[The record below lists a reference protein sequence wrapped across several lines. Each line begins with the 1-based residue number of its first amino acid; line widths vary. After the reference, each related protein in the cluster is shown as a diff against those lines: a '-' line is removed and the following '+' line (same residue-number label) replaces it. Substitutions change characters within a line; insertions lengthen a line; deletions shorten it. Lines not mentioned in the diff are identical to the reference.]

1 MPAAFIYDAT
11 RTPWGKFGGA
21 LKDYPASEL
30 AALLI
35 RTLVQRN
42 HLEPAAIENV
52 ILGQVL
58 QAGAGQLPSRQALI
72 AAGLPESTPSTLVN
86 KVCGS
91 GMRAVTLAASLIQLG
106 EADLVLAGG
115 MESMSNVP
123 YYDMHTRWGARMG
136 NKTLVDGMVY
146 DGLWCAFDDVHMANQ
161 ADDMAAR
168 REISRE
174 EMDAWSVRSQ
184 QRWGAAFEAGHFAR
198 EITPVPNRRDPN
210 HIALARDES
219 PRPGSTLE
227 RLARI
232 PTVYG
237 TRAITAGNAPGTND
251 GAAVLLVGSEAAGRR
266 YGLTPMARIAGWAES
281 ATRPA
286 EYPIA
291 SALALRR
298 LAERTR
304 RTIDDFDIIEV
315 NEAFACVPLIC
326 GRELQCDP
334 ERVNRW
340 GGSVAMGHPIGATGA
355 RLVLT
360 SAFQLREAGAR
371 YAAAAICSGTGQ
383 GDAILLERP

>member
-1 MPAAFIYDAT
+1 
-11 RTPWGKFGGA
+11 
-21 LKDYPASEL
+21 
-30 AALLI
+30 
-35 RTLVQRN
+35 
-42 HLEPAAIENV
+42 
-52 ILGQVL
+52 
-58 QAGAGQLPSRQALI
+58 
-72 AAGLPESTPSTLVN
+72 
-86 KVCGS
+86 
-91 GMRAVTLAASLIQLG
+91 
-106 EADLVLAGG
+106 
-115 MESMSNVP
+115 
-123 YYDMHTRWGARMG
+123 MHTRWGARMG

-184 QRWGAAFEAGHFAR
+184 QRWGAAFEAGHFER

>member
-21 LKDYPASEL
+21 LKDYPASDL

-42 HLEPAAIENV
+42 HLQPEAIDNV

-72 AAGLPESTPSTLVN
+72 AAGLPETTPSTLVN

-91 GMRAVTLAASLIQLG
+91 GMRAVTFGAALVQLG
-106 EADLVLAGG
+106 EAHLVLAGG

-123 YYDMHTRWGARMG
+123 YYDIHTRWGARMG
-136 NKTLVDGMVY
+136 NKTLIDGMVY

-161 ADDMAAR
+161 ADEMAAR

-184 QRWGAAFEAGHFAR
+184 QRWGAAFEAGYFQQ

-219 PRPGSTLE
+219 PRPGTTIE

-251 GAAVLLVGSEAAGRR
+251 GAAVLLVGSEDAGRR
-266 YGLTPMARIAGWAES
+266 HGLTPIARITGWAES

-298 LAERTR
+298 LAERTHLA
-304 RTIDDFDIIEV
+304 IDDFDIIEV

-326 GRELQCDP
+326 GRELQWEP

-360 SAFQLREAGAR
+360 AAYQLRETRAR